1 MSDTRDVIHRLLVT
15 DDDGEQGTFDVVDD
29 FLSDHIEHH
38 GVKGMKWGVRKDRR
52 GENQKRFIDDDG
64 YIKEKT
70 LAPKRL
76 LVSPKTA
83 LVFTQTYLPV
93 RKAIKKEIALVNE
106 AYRGFDF
113 TKPSKIRDE
122 YYAESIKAINTLMNA
137 SSSKNKQSFK
147 MTAPILAG
155 LTGVQAAM
163 GNIPSALIT
172 GGATAQAAYL
182 SNKSASFRWDPG
194 REDEPT
200 IVLGYTS
207 LTQAPSLSTYK
218 WQSKDLSARKKTAKT
233 GYAELQK
240 QKKATLEHSDGLV
253 EDGET
258 IYLACPGTFQFSNDG
273 YILDLLVS
281 AKNVYLD
288 TEPTMAHAD
297 SLTAVD
303 DFLNDH
309 LEHHGVKGMKW
320 GVRKPRSSSGASPA
334 SRASGPRTRKVQ
346 KTRSPSY
353 KKPAKTDLLSN
364 DELRRS
370 NERLRLEK
378 EYNTL
383 ISEVKRQNRSKG
395 QKFLQDTVMKI
406 GQDIVKDVVK
416 SQITNAIKK
425 QKSSGGGK
433 KSISHEE
440 PTNKSKK
447 KAGRSK
453 ASNSSNTSTFPT
465 FKQTA
470 TSNTSTL
477 PTFKQTAKPS
487 RSSGGSRNSDIV
499 MKTITSAGNE
509 DKYPRFKQRATD

>member
-1 MSDTRDVIHRLLVT
+1 MSDTRDIIHMILAS
-15 DDDGEQGTFDVVDD
+15 DSDGEQGTFD
-29 FLSDHIEHH
+29 
-38 GVKGMKWGVRKDRR
+38 
-52 GENQKRFIDDDG
+52 
-64 YIKEKT
+64 
-70 LAPKRL
+70 
-76 LVSPKTA
+76 
-83 LVFTQTYLPV
+83 
-93 RKAIKKEIALVNE
+93 
-106 AYRGFDF
+106 
-113 TKPSKIRDE
+113 
-122 YYAESIKAINTLMNA
+122 
-137 SSSKNKQSFK
+137 
-147 MTAPILAG
+147 
-155 LTGVQAAM
+155 
-163 GNIPSALIT
+163 
-172 GGATAQAAYL
+172 
-182 SNKSASFRWDPG
+182 
-194 REDEPT
+194 
-200 IVLGYTS
+200 
-207 LTQAPSLSTYK
+207 
-218 WQSKDLSARKKTAKT
+218 
-233 GYAELQK
+233 
-240 QKKATLEHSDGLV
+240 
-253 EDGET
+253 
-258 IYLACPGTFQFSNDG
+258 
-273 YILDLLVS
+273 
-281 AKNVYLD
+281 
-288 TEPTMAHAD
+288 
-297 SLTAVD
+297 AVD

-309 LEHHGVKGMKW
+309 LEHHGVKGMKWGVRKNRKGKVRARTTMSRSARKDRDEILDMTGGTSVEGKASKKFVKKYNKTYRRAQFKIRKSIRNINNDAKYKDQDFRKDSKLRNEYYSDISKAITQQLNASAAKHGRMRKVQLSFDVDVSKSMEPSWSIKQKENLPGRMAERKEAKTSSKSFSHADTDSSPVKVTYDDMGYIIDIEIDESYFPEELEHSDAAFVDDFLMSALVPDDSLEHHGIKGMKW

-353 KKPAKTDLLSN
+353 KKPSKTDLLSN

-395 QKFLQDTVMKI
+395 QKFLQDTVMKT
-406 GQDIVKDVVK
+406 GQEIVKDIVK
-416 SQITNAIKK
+416 SQIKDGIKK

>member
-1 MSDTRDVIHRLLVT
+1 MILASDS
-15 DDDGEQGTFDVVDD
+15 DGEQGTFD
-29 FLSDHIEHH
+29 
-38 GVKGMKWGVRKDRR
+38 
-52 GENQKRFIDDDG
+52 
-64 YIKEKT
+64 
-70 LAPKRL
+70 
-76 LVSPKTA
+76 
-83 LVFTQTYLPV
+83 
-93 RKAIKKEIALVNE
+93 
-106 AYRGFDF
+106 
-113 TKPSKIRDE
+113 
-122 YYAESIKAINTLMNA
+122 
-137 SSSKNKQSFK
+137 
-147 MTAPILAG
+147 
-155 LTGVQAAM
+155 
-163 GNIPSALIT
+163 
-172 GGATAQAAYL
+172 
-182 SNKSASFRWDPG
+182 
-194 REDEPT
+194 
-200 IVLGYTS
+200 
-207 LTQAPSLSTYK
+207 
-218 WQSKDLSARKKTAKT
+218 
-233 GYAELQK
+233 
-240 QKKATLEHSDGLV
+240 
-253 EDGET
+253 
-258 IYLACPGTFQFSNDG
+258 
-273 YILDLLVS
+273 
-281 AKNVYLD
+281 
-288 TEPTMAHAD
+288 
-297 SLTAVD
+297 AVD

-353 KKPAKTDLLSN
+353 KKPSKTDLLSN

-395 QKFLQDTVMKI
+395 QKFLQDTVMKV
-406 GQDIVKDVVK
+406 GQDILKDVVK
-416 SQITNAIKK
+416 SQIKDAIKK
-425 QKSSGGGK
+425 QKSSDGGKKSSGGGK

-453 ASNSSNTSTFPT
+453 VSNSSNTSTFPT